1 MDWELDV
8 THDEVVPL
16 GLDGGRSLLR
26 VVPPAPGWPAR
37 GPVLRLVMPTAR
49 PVVRVR
55 RRYDT
60 ADGPATHLE
69 LVPTVH
75 GGRQCTLEFPV
86 DGEAGAAAAR
96 FELDWEVRR
105 APDRRETAGD
115 EQLLTRIHLVAPGP
129 DGGDRLLASALL
141 RLTWCDPRDR
151 ESLGLLLRQAAAD
164 ESLPA
169 TARAA
174 LAELAEDDRAAVP
187 GCSYCVLRWE
197 LRLLDAAHRAREAV
211 RAHPRL
217 AALPDLLDTSTD
229 GRTHRRPCDCPRQNP
244 GRTPDIPKDDLR
256 RALSTARARHLA
268 HRAGPP
274 TP

>member
-16 GLDGGRSLLR
+16 GLDGGRSSLR

-105 APDRRETAGD
+105 APDERETAGD

-129 DGGDRLLASALL
+129 DGGDHLLASAFL
-141 RLTWCDPRDR
+141 RLTWCDPRDG

-174 LAELAEDDRAAVP
+174 LAELAEADRAAVP
-187 GCSYCVLRWE
+187 ACSYCVLRWE

-229 GRTHRRPCDCPRQNP
+229 DRTHRRPCDCPRQNP
-244 GRTPDIPKDDLR
+244 GRTGPAPEVPEDDLR
-256 RALSTARARHLA
+256 RALSAARARH
-268 HRAGPP
+268 RAG
-274 TP
+274 T